1 MAKINKALLSV
12 SDKSSIVDFAKELA
26 AYNIQFISTGGTAR
40 ILRENGLELMEV
52 SDYTGYPELLD
63 GRVKTLH
70 PKIHGGILGVRK
82 NPDHRREMDEFN
94 IEQIDMI
101 VVNVKPF
108 DYSRND
114 PNPSPL
120 DVMNKIDTGGIAL
133 LRSAAKNFE
142 NVTVIVDAGDYDM
155 VLDDLRNNDG
165 AVSVE
170 TNLQL
175 ATKVFQSTSLYD
187 RSISEYMQQ
196 MAEKRIA
203 GKKIL

>member
-1 MAKINKALLSV
+1 MSV
-12 SDKSSIVDFAKELA
+12 SNKSCIVDFARELA
-26 AYNIQFISTGGTAR
+26 TYNIQFISTGGTAR
-40 ILRENGLELMEV
+40 ILRDNGLEFMEV

-82 NPDHRREMDEFN
+82 NPEHCREMDEFN

-108 DYSRND
+108 DHPLDD
-114 PNPSPL
+114 PNLTPQ
-120 DVMNKIDTGGIAL
+120 DVMNSIDTGGIAL

-142 NVTVIVDAGDYDM
+142 NVTVIIDAVDYGM
-155 VLDDLRNNDG
+155 VIEDLKNYDG

-170 TNLQL
+170 TNRHL
-175 ATKVFQSTSLYD
+175 ARKVFQTTSQYD
-187 RSISEYMQQ
+187 RLISEYMQQ
-196 MAEKRIA
+196 MTDGRFAE
-203 GKKIL
+203 KKIL